1 MDSMRLKISD
11 SIRVHSPWFHSKKV
25 TLNWDKAS
33 EYVEANCRDEIEK
46 VRDSLKRMMKEC
58 SDFMKNDPEAFKKAQ
73 SYLPTHYFDRVGR
86 FTNIYEDASEGRT
99 IIAGKAMVDVIVAFH
114 AQVAEF
120 GLEVA
125 TDALEQW
132 KRGDHDT

>member
-46 VRDSLKRMMKEC
+46 VRHSLKRMMKEC
-58 SDFMKNDPEAFKKAQ
+58 SDFMTV